1 MNKNRLFLKGLSY
14 GALASLLLWIVLS
27 GTVLLLRRTEQD
39 LYVLVVGIPLWVTIW
54 TIVGL
59 IVAAISIRRGRAR
72 SAGALCGIIVGV
84 LSVVLMFAW
93 PNCSYESV
101 IDKTRWAI
109 PYALL
114 TPMLPI
120 LFLLNRL
127 FQHVISG
134 YLVDY
139 AFSIISAATF
149 WGVFGAMLG
158 KLIGRGS
165 SFQ

>member
-1 MNKNRLFLKGLSY
+1 MNKNRLFLKGSGY
-14 GALASLLLWIVLS
+14 GALASLILWLVLG
-27 GTVLLLRRTEQD
+27 GTVLLVRRTEQD
-39 LYVLVVGIPLWVTIW
+39 LYILVVGIPVWVTTW
-54 TIVGL
+54 SIVGL
-59 IVAAISIRRGRAR
+59 IVAAISMTRGRAR

-93 PNCSYESV
+93 PVCSYESV

-120 LFLLNRL
+120 LVSLNWL

-139 AFSIISAATF
+139 AFSLISAATF
-149 WGVFGAMLG
+149 WGVFGGMLA
-158 KLIGRGS
+158 S
-165 SFQ
+165 